1 MSWHLLDA
9 LPKDGTR
16 VLFFIESMQNR
27 GVLIRS
33 G

>member
-16 VLFFIESMQNR
+16 VLFFIPAHELEFAR
-27 GVLIRS
+27 FVTL
-33 G
+33 

>member
-16 VLFFIESMQNR
+16 VLFFIPTHEDGACR
-27 GVLIRS
+27 EL
-33 G
+33 